1 MFDNYSPDCQ
11 LFSVTDKQHILALN
25 LRLALQDGF
34 GGDRVFELSNDTPDD
49 GAGAWLQ
56 AIDDP
61 DEKVGV
67 A

>member
-1 MFDNYSPDCQ
+1 M
-11 LFSVTDKQHILALN
+11 TDKQHILALN